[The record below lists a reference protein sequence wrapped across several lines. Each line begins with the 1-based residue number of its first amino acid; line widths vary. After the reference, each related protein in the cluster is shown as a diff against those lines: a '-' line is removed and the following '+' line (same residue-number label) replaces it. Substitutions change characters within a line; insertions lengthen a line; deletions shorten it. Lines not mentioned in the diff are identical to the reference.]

1 MEGPDHV
8 IGQTRESEHTMQTA
22 LETRGPIQ
30 GADNTRTTDHEDR
43 RIQFKRQTA
52 SDNKERITRREGCTN
67 EEYKRISEKTLSW
80 RGNLMHG
87 RTRTCEW
94 TIRRIGTYDA
104 TALEPEGKYK
114 ERISRREGWV
124 APVAA
129 GVVREV
135 GHGRV
140 CG

>member
-1 MEGPDHV
+1 M
-8 IGQTRESEHTMQTA
+8 I
-22 LETRGPIQ
+22 
-30 GADNTRTTDHEDR
+30 
-43 RIQFKRQTA
+43 
-52 SDNKERITRREGCTN
+52 
-67 EEYKRISEKTLSW
+67 
-80 RGNLMHG
+80 HG
-87 RTRTCEW
+87 RTRTCER

-135 GHGRV
+135 GHGRG